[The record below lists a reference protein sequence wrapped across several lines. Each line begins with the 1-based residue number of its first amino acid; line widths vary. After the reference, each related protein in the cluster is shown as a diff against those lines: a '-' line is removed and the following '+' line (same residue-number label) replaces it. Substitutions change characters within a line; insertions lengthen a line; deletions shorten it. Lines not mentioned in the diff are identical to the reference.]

1 MVECAVGTDRN
12 ESQSTATAKAGA
24 RTEPPRPSGKRGQA
38 FASLNALLK
47 RHLRRSADGRKVV
60 SHATIA
66 DRSEFYSRMIRELH
80 EMGYPLTDVHH
91 LKPKHVAALMRRWE
105 AAGLSAST
113 LQKRFS
119 YLNLL
124 CGWIGKKSMLRSG
137 ASYLAD
143 PDAYRRAYAAASDH
157 SWTAQGVDPLAKIAA
172 IAEDDPEVA
181 RVLRLQHAFGLRLQE
196 ASLLD
201 PARDWA
207 GEGWLRVV
215 AGTKGGRPRT
225 VPVETDAQRAVLTE
239 AARHAEATGRSMIP
253 PRYDLKQWRDHCYH
267 VLARHG
273 VTRKAGLV
281 SHGLRHQYANDRYEE
296 LTGEPSPVR
305 GGGPLAAADDRA
317 ARLEVTARL
326 GHARPAITTAYYGRD
341 RPAAEPAIAAR
352 AAAAHPRQDRAL
364 RVQQQVL
371 AARLRDRMGERQNG
385 RGRIG
390 EATLALRWRMLDR
403 MLADLARAG
412 VPLETPDA
420 LAETHV
426 DTLLA
431 LWRGSVRLTASSA
444 RNQVQLLAQLCGWLE
459 RPELAIRVR
468 AAWKDAGAT
477 ARARPCAWS
486 EAQIHERIAAIRAC
500 DARVALHVELVR
512 VIGLTHRQAGMLQP
526 GASYRDDGLDVLWE
540 TPRDQVLR
548 FPITHDRQRAVLD
561 QARRLLSAPDEHVC
575 PAGLALASWL
585 RKVYDLLRGVGQIG
599 IPGEPDLADLRDP
612 DAPTP
617 VVVAREA
624 YLLARAGLGAP
635 RRPYRRA

>member
-1 MVECAVGTDRN
+1 MTTPNSGVQPAGN
-12 ESQSTATAKAGA
+12 PLAKPAAAGA
-24 RTEPPRPSGKRGQA
+24 RPRPLGKHGQA
-38 FASLNALLK
+38 FASLNAVLK
-47 RHLRRSADGRKVV
+47 GHLRRSADGRKVV

-66 DRSEFYSRMIRELH
+66 DRAEFYSRMIRQLH
-80 EMGYPLTDVHH
+80 ELGYQLTDIHN
-91 LKPKHVAALMRRWE
+91 LKPKHVAALMKRWE
-105 AAGLSAST
+105 GEGLSAST

-119 YLNLL
+119 YLTLL
-124 CGWIGKKSMLRSG
+124 CGWIGKKSMLRPG
-137 ASYLAD
+137 PTYLED
-143 PDAYRRAYAAASDH
+143 PDAFRREYAAAYDH
-157 SWTAQGVDPLAKIAA
+157 SWTAAGIDPLEKIAE
-172 IAEDDPEVA
+172 IAGDDPTVA

-196 ASLLD
+196 ASLLN
-201 PARDWA
+201 PGRD
-207 GEGWLRVV
+207 GVDGQELRVV
-215 AGTKGGRPRT
+215 AGAKGGRPRT
-225 VPVETDAQRAVLTE
+225 VPIETDAQRAVLAE
-239 AARHAEATGRSMIP
+239 AARYVQHTGRSMIP
-253 PRYDLKQWRDHCYH
+253 PEYDLKQWLKHCYH

-273 VTRKAGLV
+273 ITRKDGLV

-296 LTGEPSPVR
+296 RTGEPSPVR
-305 GGGPLAAADDRA
+305 GGGPVERADDA
-317 ARLEVTARL
+317 SARREVAARL

-341 RPAAEPAIAAR
+341 RPASEPAIAAR
-352 AAAAHPRQDRAL
+352 AAAHPRQDRAL
-364 RVQQQVL
+364 RVQQQMLV
-371 AARLRDRMGERQNG
+371 ARLRDRMGARQNG
-385 RGRIG
+385 RGPIG
-390 EATLALRWRMLDR
+390 EATLAVRWRMLDR

-426 DTLLA
+426 DALLA

-444 RNQVQLLAQLCGWLE
+444 RNQVQLLAQLCGWLD

-468 AAWKDAGAT
+468 AAWKDADAT
-477 ARARPCAWS
+477 SRARPGAWS
-486 EAQIHERIAAIRAC
+486 EARIDERIAAIRAC

-526 GASYRDDGLDVLWE
+526 GASYRDDQLDVLWE

-561 QARRLLSAPDEHVC
+561 EARRLLLAPDEHVC

-585 RKVYDLLRGVGQIG
+585 RKVYDLLRGVGRIG

>member
-1 MVECAVGTDRN
+1 MVECAVGTNRN
-12 ESQSTATAKAGA
+12 ENPSTATAKAGA
-24 RTEPPRPSGKRGQA
+24 RTEPPRPAGKRGQA

-66 DRSEFYSRMIRELH
+66 DRAEFYSRMIRELH

-119 YLNLL
+119 YLTLL
-124 CGWIGKKSMLRSG
+124 CGWIGKKSMLRPGSI
-137 ASYLAD
+137 YLEE
-143 PDAYRRAYAAASDH
+143 PERYRREYAADRDH
-157 SWTAQGVDPLAKIAA
+157 SWTAAGIDPLEKIAE

-181 RVLRLQHAFGLRLQE
+181 RVLRLQHAFGLRIQE
-196 ASLLD
+196 ASLLN
-201 PARDWA
+201 PARDWD

-253 PRYDLKQWRDHCYH
+253 PEYDLKQWRDHCYH

-296 LTGEPSPVR
+296 LTGEPSPAR

-326 GHARPAITTAYYGRD
+326 GHARPAITTAYYGRE
-341 RPAAEPAIAAR
+341 RPGSDVAVPAEER
-352 AAAAHPRQDRAL
+352 KRRVRAL
-364 RVQQQVL
+364 RVQQQLL
-371 AARLRDRMGERQNG
+371 AARLKDRIGERQDG
-385 RGRIG
+385 RGRIAEG
-390 EATLALRWRMLDR
+390 TSTLRRRMLDR

-420 LAETHV
+420 LAEPHV
-426 DTLLA
+426 DALLA
-431 LWRGSVRLTASSA
+431 LWRGSARLTASSA

-459 RPELAIRVR
+459 RPDLAVRVR
-468 AAWKDAGAT
+468 ASWKDAGAT
-477 ARARPCAWS
+477 ARARPCVWS

-512 VIGLTHRQAGMLQP
+512 IIGLTHRQAGMLQP

-540 TPRDQVLR
+540 TPKDQILR

-561 QARRLLSAPDEHVC
+561 EAHRLLPAPDEHVC

-585 RKVYDLLRGVGQIG
+585 RKVYDLLRGVGRIG
-599 IPGEPDLADLRDP
+599 IPGAPDLADLKDP
-612 DAPTP
+612 DAPAP
-617 VVVAREA
+617 VVVGREA
-624 YLLARAGLGAP
+624 YLLARAGLGVP
-635 RRPYRRA
+635 KKRSLRA